1 LASTTAA
8 SEEAT
13 GEPHQ
18 DVEVWRSGGG
28 LGEELPETP
37 AARPTPEQRQARNAA
52 HQIDTPDGMAQV
64 RAA

>member
-8 SEEAT
+8 NQEAT

-37 AARPTPEQRQARNAA
+37 AAHPTPEQRQAGNAA
-52 HQIDTPDGMAQV
+52 HQIDASDGMAQV
-64 RAA
+64 GAA